1 MWPGA
6 QGSRGPGARQEAP
19 GASADGVYVVDGG
32 RVSKYILSK
41 RSRAFR
47 QEGTWCRV
55 EGRRV
60 WGGFKE
66 QKYVGAHCLDDMI
79 HEHGLCAQFL

>member
-6 QGSRGPGARQEAP
+6 QGTRGPGARQEAP

-47 QEGTWCRV
+47 QEGTYGAESRAGVCV
-55 EGRRV
+55 
-60 WGGFKE
+60 GGGNE
-66 QKYVGAHCLDDMI
+66 QKYVGAHYLDDMI
-79 HEHGLCAQFL
+79 HEHGLPA